1 MSEMKPYF
9 AKCLAGLEPLL
20 EQELIE
26 FGCSNVKPVVRGVEF
41 ETDYKGMVKANMAS
55 RFAIR
60 ILSPWWEGNSTSPED
75 LYEQAKSIPWHKIL
89 HVRQTFAIGS
99 TVSDE
104 NFPHSQ
110 YAGLKLKDAIADS
123 FRARSGNRPN
133 VDKENPDL
141 RIDLQIYN
149 GRVRISLDTTGDSL
163 HRRGYRPTGA
173 RAPLNEC
180 LAAAMIKFSG
190 WTPDVPLYIPMC
202 GSGTLVME
210 AAMMDVNLPS
220 QWFRQ
225 GYGFMNWADFDRK
238 AVEEVRMELWK
249 QRRDPQAVIFA
260 SDKDKMAI
268 EQTQQ
273 CVSKMSWRSNVTI
286 DRTDFFAL
294 KPGKEGGIMI
304 LNPPYGERMHKDN
317 INEFYRFIGQ
327 KLKVDFAGYSAW
339 VISSNFEAMN
349 QLGFR
354 PNHKHTLYNGQ
365 LECKY
370 YGFSLYEGS
379 RKEKDVSQKDA

>member
-1 MSEMKPYF
+1 MSDMKPYF

-89 HVRQTFAIGS
+89 HVRQTFVIGS

-339 VISSNFEAMN
+339 VISSNFDAMN

-370 YGFSLYEGS
+370 FGFSLYEGS
-379 RKEKDVSQKDA
+379 RKEKDVSQNDA

>member
-1 MSEMKPYF
+1 MSETKPYF

-20 EQELIE
+20 EQELID
-26 FGCSNVKPVVRGVEF
+26 FGCSNVKAVVRGVEF
-41 ETDYKGMVKANMAS
+41 ETDYRGMVMANMAS

-60 ILSPWWEGNSTSPED
+60 ILSPWWEGTSTSPDD
-75 LYEQAKSIPWHKIL
+75 LYTQALRIPWHNIL

-110 YAGLKLKDAIADS
+110 YAGLKLKDAIADA
-123 FRARSGNRPN
+123 FRNRSGNRPN

-163 HRRGYRPTGA
+163 HRRGYRPLGA
-173 RAPLNEC
+173 MAPLNEC
-180 LAAAMIKFSG
+180 LAAAMLKFSG
-190 WTPDVPLYIPMC
+190 WTPEIPLYIPMC

-225 GYGFMNWADFDRK
+225 GYGFMNWSDFDRK
-238 AVEEVRMELWK
+238 VVEEVRMELWK
-249 QRRDPQAVIFA
+249 NRRDPQAVIFA
-260 SDKDKMAI
+260 SDKEKIAVD
-268 EQTQQ
+268 QTQQ

-286 DRTDFFAL
+286 ERTDFFAL
-294 KPGKEGGIMI
+294 KPAKGGGIMI
-304 LNPPYGERMHKDN
+304 LNPPYGERMRKEN
-317 INEFYRFIGQ
+317 IDEFYRYIGQ

-339 VISSNFEAMN
+339 VISSNFDAMN

-354 PNHKHTLYNGQ
+354 PNHKYTLYNGQ

-370 YGFSLYEGS
+370 FGFSLYEGS
-379 RKEKDVSQKDA
+379 RKDKDVSQNEA